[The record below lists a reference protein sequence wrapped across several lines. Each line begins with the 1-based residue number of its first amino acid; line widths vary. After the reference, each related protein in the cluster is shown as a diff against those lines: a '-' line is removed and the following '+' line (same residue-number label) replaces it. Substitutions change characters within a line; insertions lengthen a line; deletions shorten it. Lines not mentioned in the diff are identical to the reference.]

1 MIQKYI
7 NAFQENKSKLGKELM
22 QELGDYLSY
31 QTLLKLTIETAIN
44 PELDEHS
51 KLDTDNITHIDNGHY
66 QGTEIY
72 VVAED
77 TYQPSTNEHIFTH
90 NFYGSCS
97 GCDVLL
103 SALHGTDQKEKK
115 EKLLK
120 ICLHLVERMNTLG
133 D

>member
-1 MIQKYI
+1 MIQRYI
-7 NAFQENKSKLGKELM
+7 DAFQKNKDKLGKKLI
-22 QELGDYLSY
+22 QELGNYSSY

-44 PELDEHS
+44 PELDEYS
-51 KLDTDNITHIDNGHY
+51 KLDTDNITYIDNGHY

-72 VVAED
+72 VIPED
-77 TYQPSTNEHIFTH
+77 TYQPSIDKHIFTH
-90 NFYGSCS
+90 NYYGSCS
-97 GCDVLL
+97 GCDTLL